1 MDSTWRLY
9 LLRSVLPQCL
19 STSPRVLAITEL
31 LRVGSTDENHRCLV
45 DLHEYKFK
53 KISQRS

>member
-9 LLRSVLPQCL
+9 LLRSVLPPCL
-19 STSPRVLAITEL
+19 PTLPRVLAITEL

-53 KISQRS
+53 EISQRS